1 MSAIINVVFPVFAI
15 ILCGYLAG
23 RKKILGDHG
32 TEALNKFVYWVALP
46 ALLFRAMANVDM
58 ETLFNWGFLSAYM
71 GAQAATMILAMFF
84 GTLLFKN
91 TVPESAVNGMN
102 AVYGNTGYMGIP
114 LSIAAFG
121 EAAAIPAIITA
132 VINSSIIIAIA
143 TIQIEVS
150 QSKSGGFVGVMK
162 DVARALGTS
171 PILIAPAAGILVS
184 ASGFELPQAIDTFTK
199 IVGDAA
205 GPCALFAIGLFLV
218 GKPVSEG
225 IAETAVTTTMKL
237 LVQPLITW
245 WLVVEFFNMPPLWG
259 IIAILMAATPTG
271 AGSFVLAQ
279 QYNVYVSRTSSVILI
294 STILST
300 ITLSIFF
307 MIYPTTT

>member
-1 MSAIINVVFPVFAI
+1 MSAIINVVFPGFAI

-23 RKKILGDHG
+23 RKELLGDHG

-58 ETLFNWGFLSAYM
+58 ETLFNWGILSAYM

-84 GTLLFKN
+84 GTLLFRN

-132 VINSSIIIAIA
+132 VINSSIIIGIA

-150 QSKSGGFVGVMK
+150 QSKSGGLRGCYERCSTRLGNQP
-162 DVARALGTS
+162 DSDRAS
-171 PILIAPAAGILVS
+171 SRHALVRQWS
-184 ASGFELPQAIDTFTK
+184 
-199 IVGDAA
+199 
-205 GPCALFAIGLFLV
+205 
-218 GKPVSEG
+218 
-225 IAETAVTTTMKL
+225 
-237 LVQPLITW
+237 
-245 WLVVEFFNMPPLWG
+245 
-259 IIAILMAATPTG
+259 
-271 AGSFVLAQ
+271 
-279 QYNVYVSRTSSVILI
+279 
-294 STILST
+294 
-300 ITLSIFF
+300 
-307 MIYPTTT
+307 